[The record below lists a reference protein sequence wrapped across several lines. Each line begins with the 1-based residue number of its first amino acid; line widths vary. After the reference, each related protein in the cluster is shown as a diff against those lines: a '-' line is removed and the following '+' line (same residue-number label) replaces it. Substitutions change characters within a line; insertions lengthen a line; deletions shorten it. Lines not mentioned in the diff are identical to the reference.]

1 MTIKAKHRRISRP
14 GRVYR
19 KFIHN
24 INIFLIYS
32 VKIFQCEY
40 NEANTKILAVK
51 GLMNNINKA
60 EAETSEA
67 KPQFNRISKTTG

>member
-14 GRVYR
+14 GTVYR

-24 INIFLIYS
+24 INILLIYS

-40 NEANTKILAVK
+40 NEANTKTLAVK

-60 EAETSEA
+60 EAKTSEA
-67 KPQFNRISKTTG
+67 KPQFHRISKTTG